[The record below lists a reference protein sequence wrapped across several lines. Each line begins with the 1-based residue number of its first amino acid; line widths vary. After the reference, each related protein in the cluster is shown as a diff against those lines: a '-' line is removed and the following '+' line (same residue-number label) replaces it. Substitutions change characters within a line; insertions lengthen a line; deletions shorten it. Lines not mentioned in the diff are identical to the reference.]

1 MNRNDWVLV
10 GMRLY
15 GLYLLVEGVLSLPGV
30 FAGAAMPTEL
40 RWHNVGVMLVIRVGL
55 AGLIGAG
62 LFLGA
67 PSILRWLDRKDARA
81 ELA

>member
-15 GLYLLVEGVLSLPGV
+15 GLYLFVDGVLSLPGV
-30 FAGAAMPTEL
+30 FATLPT
-40 RWHNVGVMLVIRVGL
+40 NVGVMLVIRAGL
-55 AGLIGAG
+55 ACLIGAG

-67 PSILRWLDRKDARA
+67 PSVLRWLDRKDARA
-81 ELA
+81 NQA